1 MAVNNVTG
9 GVVAL
14 VLFLLLLVKRPML
27 ALAVP
32 VSLIVFWDFG
42 ILGVA
47 LLWAALLVVGQ
58 RREGRTQEP
67 VSR

>member
-1 MAVNNVTG
+1 M
-9 GVVAL
+9 